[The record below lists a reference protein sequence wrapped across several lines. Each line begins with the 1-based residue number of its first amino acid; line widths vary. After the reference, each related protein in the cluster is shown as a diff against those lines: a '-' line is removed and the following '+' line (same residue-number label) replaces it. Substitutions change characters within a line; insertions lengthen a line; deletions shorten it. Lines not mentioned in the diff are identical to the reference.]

1 MNIINKIL
9 IPVDGSDYMKNEI
22 SWACEFAK
30 TFKADV
36 TIFHVVAM
44 PVSSD
49 IGGIPAASKQLE
61 EAGTKILE
69 EAKQMAETCGVS
81 PKIEMDFSVG
91 NPGMRITKKAENEG
105 MDLIII
111 GAKGK
116 NRFREILM
124 GSVANTVIN
133 NAKCLVLVVHS
144 CE

>member
-1 MNIINKIL
+1 MDIIKKIL

-49 IGGIPAASKQLE
+49 IGGIPAASRQLE

-69 EAKQMAETCGVS
+69 EAKQMAESCDVS
-81 PKIEMDFSVG
+81 PKAEMDFSVG
-91 NPGMRITKKAENEG
+91 NPGIRIVKKAENEG

-133 NAKCLVLVVHS
+133 HAKCLVLVVHS